1 MVVVFDMANGERD
14 MDDVQDSVMSFD
26 DEEEFA
32 EPVLIDPLR
41 YRADMQLF
49 AASSAEARL
58 QTVSDFLSI
67 SQDY

>member
-1 MVVVFDMANGERD
+1 MVVVFDMASGEREL
-14 MDDVQDSVMSFD
+14 DDVQDPVMSFA
-26 DEEEFA
+26 DEEEYV

-41 YRADMQLF
+41 YHADMQLF

-67 SQDY
+67 SRDY